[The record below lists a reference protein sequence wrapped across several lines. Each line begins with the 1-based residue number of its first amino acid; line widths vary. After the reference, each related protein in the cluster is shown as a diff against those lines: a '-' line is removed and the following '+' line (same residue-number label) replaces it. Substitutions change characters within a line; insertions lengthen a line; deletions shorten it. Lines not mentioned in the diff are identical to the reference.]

1 MSFFLGALIGPLPHE
16 PRKELFEVPGTVLHL
31 TLILHVVLTCSGF
44 SLLPFNTNIVL
55 TFPCTIL
62 NDCNVILTSCVSGI
76 TDYLPF
82 TTPVIFIPIFV
93 KW

>member
-16 PRKELFEVPGTVLHL
+16 PHKELFEVPGTVLHL
-31 TLILHVVLTCSGF
+31 ILILHVVLTCSGF
-44 SLLPFNTNIVL
+44 SLLSLQHKHVL

-76 TDYLPF
+76 TDCLPF